1 VVRSGLLDVPL
12 DRDEGEYAYIGALL
26 MDGVPPYVRAW
37 NMKMPGIYVLYA
49 GVMTVFGRTTAGV
62 HLGLLAVNLVSIG
75 LVFLLGRR
83 LLGAAG
89 GVGAAALFA
98 TMSFHPMLHGLA
110 AYAEHYLLPFVIAG
124 SLVLLAA
131 TDAKSQAL
139 FATSGLLFGLA
150 FVVKQSG
157 GVFGLFALAWIIVS
171 GFEARLPVG
180 AIGTRVAALLAGALV
195 PFLVVCGWLALSG
208 SFANFWFWTFTY
220 AAQYGALQNFAGAA
234 FSFVIVVDEVLPSAW
249 PLLVLTAIGAGAP
262 AWNTSLHDRRWFLWL
277 LLAASV
283 VATSLGFYYRTQYFL
298 LLLPALCLL
307 AGAGAATLA
316 RALAPW
322 HRALPLAAAAAVIG
336 AALAP
341 VVYHRDLLFQ
351 STGRQISRAVN
362 GRNPFVEAVEIARYL
377 RERSQKDDRIA
388 VIGSEPQIYFYADR
402 PAATGY
408 IYMYPLMER
417 HPYAREMQEH
427 LIRELSAARPRYL
440 VFVNVHA
447 SWLSVPGSDQTLVR
461 WFGSYWPQF
470 ERVGIADIVSRDVTH
485 YRWDAAAR
493 EYAPEST
500 LWVAVFRR
508 KD

>member
-1 VVRSGLLDVPL
+1 
-12 DRDEGEYAYIGALL
+12 

-49 GVMTVFGRTTAGV
+49 GAMSVFGRTMAGV
-62 HLGLLAVNLVSIG
+62 HLGLLAVNLASIG

-83 LLGAAG
+83 LLGAAAA
-89 GVGAAALFA
+89 VGAAALFA

-131 TDAKSQAL
+131 TEAKSL
-139 FATSGLLFGLA
+139 WRFATAGLLFGLA

-157 GVFGLFALAWIIVS
+157 GVFGLFALAWVVVTAL
-171 GFEARLPVG
+171 EARTPVRVT
-180 AIGTRVAALLAGALV
+180 GTRVAALLAGAAV

-208 SFANFWFWTFTY
+208 SFTNFWFWTFTY
-220 AAQYGALQNFAGAA
+220 AARYGALQNFAGAA

-249 PLLVLTAIGAGAP
+249 PLLVLAAVGAGAP
-262 AWNTSLHDRRWFLWL
+262 AWDASLHPRRWFLWL
-277 LLAASV
+277 LLAVSV
-283 VATSLGFYYRTQYFL
+283 IATSLGFYYRAQYFL

-316 RALAPW
+316 RALARW
-322 HRALPLAAAAAVIG
+322 HRALPLAAAAAVLV

-351 STGRQISRAVN
+351 STGRQVSRAVN
-362 GRNPFVEAVEIARYL
+362 GRNPFVEAVEIARYV
-377 RERSQKDDRIA
+377 REHTKKDDRIA

-408 IYMYPLMER
+408 VYMYPLMER
-417 HPYAREMQEH
+417 HEYARGMQEH

-447 SWLSVPGSDQTLVR
+447 SWLSFPDSDQTLVR
-461 WFGSYWPQF
+461 WFGTYWREF
-470 ERVGIADIVSRDVTH
+470 ERVGVADIVSREVTH
-485 YRWDAAAR
+485 YRWDDAAR
-493 EYAPEST
+493 DYAPEST